1 MAGDWIKMRI
11 DLQSH
16 PKIVRILSATES
28 DKFRVIGGLHAVW
41 SVFDTHSV
49 NGELRG
55 YTPKLMDHV
64 IGWPG
69 FCEAMVSVGWLSFDG
84 DETLTMPEFDE
95 HNGKSGKR
103 RAEDQKRKRDARKPS
118 EYCPE
123 DSGQIA
129 DKKRTREEKRR
140 EELNT
145 PITPKG
151 VSAVGI
157 NSFLDSCKQTGELPV
172 PEDDPVFAYAES
184 VGIPV
189 EFLRLAWREFVDRN
203 RDSGK
208 RYKDWRKAY
217 RNCIRANW
225 YKIWFISPDGSVSL
239 TTQGMAAQK
248 MHREAA

>member
-1 MAGDWIKMRI
+1 MRI

-16 PKIVRILSATES
+16 PKIVRILSATKA

-41 SVFDTHSV
+41 SVFDTHSE
-49 NGELRG
+49 NGELKG
-55 YTPKLMDHV
+55 YTPELMDHI

-69 FCEAMVSVGWLSFDG
+69 FSMAMVDVGWLAFDG
-84 DETLTMPEFDE
+84 AETLVMPEFDE

-103 RAEDQKRKRDARKPS
+103 RAEDQKRKRDARKQSDISPS
-118 EYCPE
+118 DC
-123 DSGQIA
+123 GQIA

-157 NSFLDSCKQTGELPV
+157 NSFLETCKQSGELPV
-172 PEDDPVFAYAES
+172 PEDDPVFGYADK

-189 EFLRLAWREFVDRN
+189 EYLRLTWREFVDRN
-203 RDSGK
+203 RETGK
-208 RYKDWRKAY
+208 RYKDWRMAFRKCV
-217 RNCIRANW
+217 RSNW

-239 TTQGMAAQK
+239 TTNGMAALK
-248 MHREAA
+248 MHQEAA